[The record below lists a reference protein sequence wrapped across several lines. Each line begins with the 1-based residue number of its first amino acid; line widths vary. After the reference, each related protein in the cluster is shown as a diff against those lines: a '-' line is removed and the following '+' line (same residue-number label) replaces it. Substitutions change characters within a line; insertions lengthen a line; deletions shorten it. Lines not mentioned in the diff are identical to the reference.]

1 MALSPNQNH
10 TGQLADRQL
19 LIRMINGGLITQLIH
34 VAAQLGIADV
44 LAEGAQTSEE
54 LARRVG
60 AHPHALYRVLRA
72 LASLGVFAETPEGRF
87 EMTALALPLQT
98 NAPESLRALAIMWG
112 ETFWQPY
119 GELLQSVRTGEVA
132 FTHVHGMGL
141 FDYLQHHPQAG
152 EIFHAAM
159 TNLTRPH
166 AAAVLAAYDF
176 TDILTVVDVGGGNG
190 TLVAAILHAY
200 PQMRGVLFEQADVLA
215 GARQTLENAGVLS
228 RCALE
233 SGDFFQEVPHGGDAY
248 LLKDIIHDWEDARA
262 IAILENCRR
271 AMGARSKVL
280 LIERAMPV
288 GNAPAPGKLI
298 DITMLTIT
306 GGLERTEVEYRDLL
320 ARAGLRL
327 NRVLPTASEMIVIEG
342 VPTLRRDNEGQR
354 RDS

>member
-1 MALSPNQNH
+1 MALFPNQNH

-72 LASLGVFAETPEGRF
+72 LASLGVLAETPEGRF

-166 AAAVLAAYDF
+166 AAAVLAAYGF
-176 TDILTVVDVGGGNG
+176 TDILTVVDVGGGDSSRLPPDAG
-190 TLVAAILHAY
+190 
-200 PQMRGVLFEQADVLA
+200 GVVRAGGRARQCTADVGERGGVIALCA
-215 GARQTLENAGVLS
+215 GERGFFPGATPWRRRLPPEGYHS
-228 RCALE
+228 RLGGCA
-233 SGDFFQEVPHGGDAY
+233 
-248 LLKDIIHDWEDARA
+248 
-262 IAILENCRR
+262 
-271 AMGARSKVL
+271 
-280 LIERAMPV
+280 
-288 GNAPAPGKLI
+288 
-298 DITMLTIT
+298 
-306 GGLERTEVEYRDLL
+306 
-320 ARAGLRL
+320 
-327 NRVLPTASEMIVIEG
+327 
-342 VPTLRRDNEGQR
+342 
-354 RDS
+354 RDSYP